1 MYVSMS
7 IACAALVVWF
17 YLFHK
22 ELLIIS
28 CVSRICEVWQI
39 NMQIRS
45 SFSSKVLS
53 AWWRGRPNE
62 QLPDDVTSSM
72 VDYCLGSY
80 KRKKKMEPRS
90 TLTPPSIKG
99 TSEKKILRLRVGG
112 VVGTERS
119 LHLSNL
125 WRRTRD
131 QIATCCVLSASPVTV
146 EMKQNRE
153 IRLECWRRSHTTLRL
168 MRPFFPSNFQK
179 YINIHN
185 FISSVESFIVS
196 KMASLPHSCQGGN
209 PWGIPEVIQYVWQFL
224 FVCLSSYKHHSC
236 FP

>member
-22 ELLIIS
+22 ELLIIC

-80 KRKKKMEPRS
+80 KRKKKNGAKEHADS
-90 TLTPPSIKG
+90 AFYKG
-99 TSEKKILRLRVGG
+99 NFRKKDLK
-112 VVGTERS
+112 TESRWGS
-119 LHLSNL
+119 
-125 WRRTRD
+125 WD
-131 QIATCCVLSASPVTV
+131 WKIIASVKSVEAHEGPGSYLLCTV
-146 EMKQNRE
+146 
-153 IRLECWRRSHTTLRL
+153 C
-168 MRPFFPSNFQK
+168 FPSDGGD
-179 YINIHN
+179 
-185 FISSVESFIVS
+185 E
-196 KMASLPHSCQGGN
+196 AEQGN
-209 PWGIPEVIQYVWQFL
+209 
-224 FVCLSSYKHHSC
+224 
-236 FP
+236 